1 MSRYRVHCDHA
12 PSVKERFWE
21 NAFFCSLVISLLLLG
36 PFFFSKSLFQG
47 DMEQFLILLFFLLT
61 AAWAFTAVSFVR
73 FRFLRGKRK
82 AEGRS
87 DRRYRQAVG
96 DGFFMFTLW
105 VILGLLFCLASVLF
119 FGFLLEEIFFPST
132 PLSGVYREAMRD
144 YFRKEIT
151 AWSFVFLIFG
161 LLFWL
166 IIHFARRKL
175 LSRWTYLILL
185 LAVPILF
192 FAGKDVGEISAD
204 LRNESYVVYNGAY
217 RQWSTGGRRTNY
229 YTALQ
234 DGDGEITLHS
244 PSKLTQNGTFF
255 GYVVYGEHTKYVVYV
270 GKSFPKDP

>member
-1 MSRYRVHCDHA
+1 MNESRPDGAILTCRDLAVGYGEAVLCGGIDLTVRA
-12 PSVKERFWE
+12 GEYI
-21 NAFFCSLVISLLLLG
+21 SLVGPHGCGKSALIAVMLG
-36 PFFFSKSLFQG
+36 ALEPMAGQVIRENG
-47 DMEQFLILLFFLLT
+47 
-61 AAWAFTAVSFVR
+61 
-73 FRFLRGKRK
+73 LRR
-82 AEGRS
+82 
-87 DRRYRQAVG
+87 
-96 DGFFMFTLW
+96 
-105 VILGLLFCLASVLF
+105 
-119 FGFLLEEIFFPST
+119 EEICFPST

-204 LRNESYVVYNGAY
+204 LRNGSYVVYNGAY
-217 RQWSTGGRRTNY
+217 RQWSTGVRHTNY

-270 GKSFPKDP
+270 GKSLPKDP